1 MIRRLGEKTTL
12 YRAESPSQAS
22 FVSQHHSEVS
32 LPSVGYSQEEDRHSC
47 NTLIADEWSSSHD
60 VIQPLQK
67 PSETPTAQER
77 IISRREIATTESEL
91 CKKLSLIVN
100 LVSDFANDANRLY
113 EGADELLNELRTK
126 IRVYIYFLDV
136 EMADVEKLLRFN
148 VDRSTICDERIDWLL
163 HFTKCHTWSLY
174 RSFANDVSG
183 MMFTSEECFFQHVM
197 NSCVRFLFI
206 AIELALNI
214 DRIIVILFRSY
225 SHCYPK
231 IRGEVLNV
239 LAVVLSFALGWI
251 LHLQGP
257 HPGVITTSCFR
268 ETDITINLCSTNLTS
283 YTILAACCAIM
294 DFFMMWYTWNDRK
307 KNNYDLKSKYLKVEQ
322 HYSLMAVSLNSLLQ
336 LFVTFIYTVSMHV
349 LQDMSEKDPD
359 MGNANLLRWFYTT
372 PYSTLLVPIQITA
385 FIQWISHRQSP
396 LNSPRQGG
404 LRSRGTP
411 RGRPLLSDRFNLLL
425 D

>member
-163 HFTKCHTWSLY
+163 HFTKCH
-174 RSFANDVSG
+174 
-183 MMFTSEECFFQHVM
+183 
-197 NSCVRFLFI
+197 
-206 AIELALNI
+206 
-214 DRIIVILFRSY
+214 
-225 SHCYPK
+225 
-231 IRGEVLNV
+231 
-239 LAVVLSFALGWI
+239 VVLSFALGWI

-385 FIQWISHRQSP
+385 FIQWISHRRKRRIHFVTRESVTQESHFY
-396 LNSPRQGG
+396 R
-404 LRSRGTP
+404 
-411 RGRPLLSDRFNLLL
+411 LSESWK
-425 D
+425 